1 MAKQKVSRIKKAESL
16 IQSLAV
22 EHQRLGHMLNLTMN
36 TLNEYIKFNKNL
48 GKFEKFLKKSREKI
62 EKDLEKGTE

>member
-16 IQSLAV
+16 IQALAV

-36 TLNEYIKFNKNL
+36 TLNEYIKFNGDLK
-48 GKFEKFLKKSREKI
+48 KFEKFIEKSKEEI